1 MSSKGIEVISPEQKE
16 PTDSFWTTTTI
27 ASRLQLTNFEVMLW
41 SQQMRLLET
50 KTKGGVSVFPA
61 FQFVQRADV
70 WSVLPGLYEVL
81 TPFKGVVG
89 SDEGNSLASWL
100 NAPMQSLGGKSVVD
114 YLKQDGNVRIPVAL
128 AQETASRWPKKSSSK
143 T

>member
-1 MSSKGIEVISPEQKE
+1 MSLRSVEVISPEQKE
-16 PTDSFWTTTTI
+16 PTDSFWTTTTV

-89 SDEGNSLASWL
+89 SDEGNSLASWF
-100 NAPMQSLGGKSVVD
+100 NAPEERLGGKSIVD
-114 YLKQDGNVRIPVAL
+114 YLIQGGDIKKPVAL
-128 AQETASRWPKKSSSK
+128 AQETASRWPKKSSK
-143 T
+143 EA